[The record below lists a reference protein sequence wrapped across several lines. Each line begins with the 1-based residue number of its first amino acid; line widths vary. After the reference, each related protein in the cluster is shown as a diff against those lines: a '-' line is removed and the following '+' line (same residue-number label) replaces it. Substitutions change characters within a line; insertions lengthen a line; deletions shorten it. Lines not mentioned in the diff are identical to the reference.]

1 MERGRKM
8 STLESTIS
16 MLRVMPEAD
25 VRIIFEMTKKL
36 FDDKASPFAPVSK
49 KQILQDV
56 DVSSQQIVQGDIKDA
71 SEAIRELK
79 TKYGL

>member
-1 MERGRKM
+1 M

-36 FDDKASPFAPVSK
+36 FDDIASPFAPVSK

>member
-1 MERGRKM
+1 M

-36 FDDKASPFAPVSK
+36 FDDIASPFAPVSK

-56 DVSSQQIVQGDIKDA
+56 DVSSRQVEQGNTQDTA
-71 SEAIRELK
+71 EAIRELK

>member
-1 MERGRKM
+1 M

>member
-1 MERGRKM
+1 M

-49 KQILQDV
+49 KYILQDV
-56 DVSSQQIVQGDIKDA
+56 DVSSRQIQQGDIKDA
-71 SEAIRELK
+71 AEAIRELK

>member
-1 MERGRKM
+1 M

-25 VRIIFEMTKKL
+25 VRVIFEMTKKL

-56 DVSSQQIVQGDIKDA
+56 DVSSRQIEQGNTQDTA
-71 SEAIRELK
+71 EAIRELK
-79 TKYGL
+79 TKYSL

>member
-1 MERGRKM
+1 M

-49 KQILQDV
+49 QQILQDV
-56 DVSSQQIVQGDIKDA
+56 DASAAQIEQGKTVKASDA
-71 SEAIRELK
+71 IQSLR

>member
-1 MERGRKM
+1 M

-25 VRIIFEMTKKL
+25 VRVIFEMTKKL

-56 DVSSQQIVQGDIKDA
+56 DVSSRQIEQGNTQDTA
-71 SEAIRELK
+71 EAIRELK

>member
-1 MERGRKM
+1 M

-25 VRIIFEMTKKL
+25 VRVIFEMTKKL

-56 DVSSQQIVQGDIKDA
+56 DVTSRQIEQGNTQDTE
-71 SEAIRELK
+71 EAIRELK

>member
-1 MERGRKM
+1 M

-25 VRIIFEMTKKL
+25 VRVIFEMTKKL

-49 KQILQDV
+49 KQVLQDLN
-56 DVSSQQIVQGDIKDA
+56 VSSRQIDQANVQDA
-71 SEAIRELK
+71 SEAIRELRK
-79 TKYGL
+79 NYGL

>member
-1 MERGRKM
+1 M

-49 KQILQDV
+49 KHILQDV
-56 DVSSQQIVQGDIKDA
+56 DVSSRQIQQGDIKDA
-71 SEAIRELK
+71 AEAIRELK

>member
-36 FDDKASPFAPVSK
+36 FDDIASPFAPVSK